1 MKRVLIV
8 GAGGFGREVLSYC
21 SEHPANGR
29 EWQVGGFVDDN
40 CDAMAR
46 WNHLH
51 PVVASVSSY
60 VPSEND
66 LLICAIGDPALKRR
80 ICGELLAKGANF
92 GSFIHPRAVVGMN
105 VKLGIGVVL
114 CPNVIL
120 TCDVA
125 VGNFVAINCSS
136 SVGHDS
142 VVGAYTTIN
151 GACEITG
158 GVCLGEGVFFGASAV
173 VIPRVSIGD
182 HAVIGAG
189 SVVIRNVKAGE
200 TVFGNPARTL
210 VVKKSESAEGLEDR

>member
-29 EWQVGGFVDDN
+29 EWRIGGFIDDN
-40 CDAMAR
+40 GGAMER
-46 WNHLH
+46 WNNVY
-51 PVVASVSSY
+51 PVVASIASY
-60 VPSEND
+60 EPSEND
-66 LLICAIGDPALKRR
+66 LLICAIGQPSLKRR
-80 ICGELLAKGANF
+80 ICSELLAKGANF

-105 VKLGIGVVL
+105 VKLGVGVVL

-120 TCDVA
+120 TCDIV

-136 SVGHDS
+136 SLGHDS
-142 VVGAYTTIN
+142 TVGGYTTIN

-158 GVCLGEGVFFGASAV
+158 GVQLGEGVFVGARAV
-173 VIPRVSIGD
+173 VIPGLSIED
-182 HAVIGAG
+182 DAVIGAG
-189 SVVIRNVKAGE
+189 SVVIQNVKAGE

-210 VVKKSESAEGLEDR
+210 TVKKG